1 MWFDDEDIN
10 PGRLRLFFKK
20 RGNRRKA
27 ILNVNTRYVDK
38 KNTQRIGTG
47 AMLAALI
54 VGITVIAWL
63 GCSFVFRALLSNND
77 RFKIEHLNITGGS
90 ALSRDLVTEY
100 TQIKEGMNLFS
111 FNITKVWKDFIKYQP
126 NVKTLRISRQLPDT
140 LEINITDRVPLAR
153 IGRKSPFVADNEG
166 CIFSLK
172 GSARSLSVMTGY
184 RDPGMK
190 PGCKLCGTMAMA
202 ALEVLEV
209 SRSSELG
216 LFIDEVELNNPEYI
230 VLYILDG
237 DKVKEVDLA
246 WPEMGKQNQVS
257 RKKLQKKLSDLV
269 NAMKSE
275 SGRKMR
281 RFNARFDDIVGEATI

>member
-1 MWFDDEDIN
+1 
-10 PGRLRLFFKK
+10 
-20 RGNRRKA
+20 
-27 ILNVNTRYVDK
+27 
-38 KNTQRIGTG
+38 
-47 AMLAALI
+47 MLAALI